1 MLRIESSLPP
11 RRFIPLET
19 AIENHALKLRAS
31 QIYAVDEERR
41 KNELQWAV
49 PDSVKTGAAISIAK
63 NEAAISSTIA
73 GIRKAQLSA
82 LVPIPLS

>member
-11 RRFIPLET
+11 RRYLPIET
-19 AIENHALKLRAS
+19 EIENPALKLRAS
-31 QIYAVDEERR
+31 QIYAIDEERR
-41 KNELQWAV
+41 QNELQWAIS
-49 PDSVKTGAAISIAK
+49 DSVKTAAAISIAK